1 MSFSIRLTAEE
12 KSLAESYAKMHAMSV
27 GEAFKKAFFEKIED
41 EYDIALANEAYEE
54 YVRDGCQ
61 SKPISELW
69 ESLDL

>member
-12 KSLAESYAKMHAMSV
+12 KSLAESYAKIHAMSV
-27 GEAFKKAFFEKIED
+27 GEAFKKALFEKIED

-54 YVRDGCQ
+54 YVKDGCQ